1 MSFVE
6 VITISLRS
14 MRSNKART
22 SLTVL
27 GMVIGIAMVIVVY
40 SAGDGIS
47 NLIVGQVESFG
58 TDIIETEVKV
68 PTQKKGTA
76 GEAQSGQAIAQGVQ
90 VTTLKL
96 KDMEDIQKLPNVHNA
111 YSAIQ
116 AQEQVSY
123 GNEVRRSFMLG
134 VNASYIDID
143 KSEIDTGRFFS
154 EDEDKSLAQVVVL
167 GSKIKTKLFGDADA
181 VGKFVKIRKSKYQVI
196 GVMKSRG
203 ASGFLDFDDWMLL
216 PVRTVQK
223 KILGIDYVYY
233 MIHQLN
239 DVTLADETAA
249 EAKFIIRE
257 NHQITNPDK
266 DDFRVYTMA
275 EMLSMLDTITGA
287 ITLLLLA
294 IVSISLIV
302 GGVGI
307 MNIMY
312 VVVSERT
319 MEIGLRKAV
328 GARYADIMK
337 QFLFEAV
344 LITVLGGIVGVIVGV
359 GLSLL
364 VAWIASSA
372 LGSAWE
378 FSIPLKGFVVAL
390 GFSFF
395 FGIVFGVYPARK
407 AARLNPIEA
416 LISE

>member
-1 MSFVE
+1 
-6 VITISLRS
+6 
-14 MRSNKART
+14 MRSNLART

-40 SAGDGIS
+40 SAGEGIR
-47 NLIVGQVESFG
+47 NLIVGQVEAFG

-68 PTQKKGTA
+68 PTQKKGA
-76 GEAQSGQAIAQGVQ
+76 EGDAQTGQAVAQGVQ

-96 KDMEDIQKLPNVHNA
+96 KDMEDIKKLPNVKNA
-111 YSAIQ
+111 YSAVQ

-123 GNEVRRSFMLG
+123 GNETRRSFMLG
-134 VNASYIDID
+134 VNAAYIDID
-143 KSEIDTGRFFS
+143 KSEVATGRFFS
-154 EDEDKSLAQVVVL
+154 EEEDKSLAQVVVL

-181 VGKFVKIRKSKYQVI
+181 VGKFVKIRKSKFQVV

-203 ASGFLDFDDWMLL
+203 ASGFMDFDDWMLL
-216 PVRTVQK
+216 PIRTVQK

-233 MIHQLN
+233 MIHQLY
-239 DVTLADETAA
+239 DVGRADETAA
-249 EAKFIIRE
+249 DAKFIIRE

-275 EMLSMLDTITGA
+275 EMMSMLDIITGA

-294 IVSISLIV
+294 IVSISLVV

-328 GARYADIMK
+328 GARYGDIMK

-344 LITVLGGIVGVIVGV
+344 LITLLGGVVGVVVGI

-364 VAWIASSA
+364 VSWIASSA

-378 FSIPLKGFVVAL
+378 FSIPLKGFAVAL

>member
-1 MSFVE
+1 M
-6 VITISLRS
+6 
-14 MRSNKART
+14 
-22 SLTVL
+22 TVL
-27 GMVIGIAMVIVVY
+27 GMVIGIALVIVVY
-40 SAGDGIS
+40 SAGEGIR

-96 KDMEDIQKLPNVHNA
+96 KDLEDIKNLPNVKNG
-111 YSAIQ
+111 YSAVQ

-123 GNEVRRSFMLG
+123 GSEFRRSFMLG
-134 VNASYIDID
+134 VNAAYIEID
-143 KSEIDTGRFFS
+143 KSEVAVGRFFT

-167 GSKIKTKLFGDADA
+167 GPKIKTKLFGDADA
-181 VGKFVKIRKSKYQVI
+181 IGKFVKIRKAKFQVV

-203 ASGFLDFDDWMLL
+203 SSGFMDFDDWMLL

-223 KILGIDYVYY
+223 KILGIDHVYY
-233 MIHQLN
+233 MVHQLN
-239 DVTLADETAA
+239 DVGRADETAA
-249 EAKFIIRE
+249 EAKYIIRE

-275 EMLSMLDTITGA
+275 EMMSMLDTITGA

-294 IVSISLIV
+294 IVSISLVV

-312 VVVSERT
+312 VVVTERT

-328 GARYADIMK
+328 GARHGDIMK

-344 LITVLGGIVGVIVGV
+344 LITLLGGVVGVLVGV
-359 GLSLL
+359 GLSLI

-372 LGSAWE
+372 LGSIWV

>member
-14 MRSNKART
+14 MRSNMART
-22 SLTVL
+22 ALTVL

-40 SAGDGIS
+40 SAGEGIS

-58 TDIIETEVKV
+58 TDIIETEVRV
-68 PTQKKGTA
+68 PNQKKGTA

-96 KDMEDIQKLPNVHNA
+96 NDMADINKLPNVRNG
-111 YSAIQ
+111 YSAVQ
-116 AQEQVSY
+116 AQDQISY

-134 VNASYIDID
+134 VSASYIEID
-143 KSEIDTGRFFS
+143 KSEVGAGRFFTE
-154 EDEDKSLAQVVVL
+154 EDDKSLAQVVVL
-167 GSKIKTKLFGDADA
+167 GSKVKDKLFGKSEAI
-181 VGKFVKIRKSKYQVI
+181 GKFVRIRKAKYQVI
-196 GVMKSRG
+196 GVIKARG
-203 ASGFLDFDDWMLL
+203 AAGFMDFDDWMYL

-223 KILGIDYVYY
+223 KILGINYVYY
-233 MIHQLN
+233 MVHQLY
-239 DVTLADETAA
+239 DVSRAEETAN
-249 EAKFIIRE
+249 EVRLLLRQ

-266 DDFRVYTMA
+266 DDFRVATMA
-275 EMLSMLDTITGA
+275 ELLTTLGTITGA

-294 IVSISLIV
+294 IVSISLVV

-312 VVVSERT
+312 VVVSERA

-328 GARYADIMK
+328 GARYGDIMK

-344 LITVLGGIVGVIVGV
+344 IITLLGGVVGVAVGV

-372 LGSAWE
+372 LGSAWQ
-378 FSIPLKGFVVAL
+378 FSIPLKGFIVAL

>member
-1 MSFVE
+1 MK
-6 VITISLRS
+6 ITETLIISLRS
-14 MRSNKART
+14 MRANKVRT
-22 SLTVL
+22 GLTVL

-40 SAGDGIS
+40 SAGEGIR

-96 KDMEDIQKLPNVHNA
+96 KDLEDIKKLPNVKNG
-111 YSAIQ
+111 YSAVQ

-123 GNEVRRSFMLG
+123 GSEVRRSFMLG
-134 VNASYIDID
+134 VNAAYIDID
-143 KSEIDTGRFFS
+143 KSEVAVGRFFT
-154 EDEDKSLAQVVVL
+154 EEEDKSLAQVVVL
-167 GSKIKTKLFGDADA
+167 GPKIKTKLFGDGDA
-181 VGKFVKIRKSKYQVI
+181 IGKFVKIRKGKFQVV

-203 ASGFLDFDDWMLL
+203 SSGFMDFDDWMLL

-239 DVTLADETAA
+239 DVTRADETAA
-249 EAKFIIRE
+249 EAEYIIRQ
-257 NHQITNPDK
+257 NHEITNPDK

-275 EMLSMLDTITGA
+275 EMMSMLDTITGA

-294 IVSISLIV
+294 IVSISLVV

-344 LITVLGGIVGVIVGV
+344 LITLLGGVVGVAVGV

-372 LGSAWE
+372 LGSIWV